1 MMAMPSR
8 VNSSPYRRLDPCWS
22 PWKVEIVLGL
32 LLQELGFFKRK
43 KSESWR
49 FEVISCTNSELLATF
64 DVALPWTSDQALR
77 KTKRRPCLPC
87 RPREKLKNVPPLR
100 LKTPLSL
107 KVRTCT
113 AFSLS
118 KTGHNTPHPSYLGGS
133 PIGPRYAEFGRTSAD
148 FCWRH
153 LLEFRWTLLNYWRQQ
168 NCA

>member
-107 KVRTCT
+107 KVRTWAANT
-113 AFSLS
+113 ELKISYHRNWHEQTQSLAKICLVTCS
-118 KTGHNTPHPSYLGGS
+118 VWDIFLCRKQ
-133 PIGPRYAEFGRTSAD
+133 PRATDAIS
-148 FCWRH
+148 
-153 LLEFRWTLLNYWRQQ
+153 LLTRWIK
-168 NCA
+168 